1 MAAAAPS
8 GLAYGDKA
16 PSDMKSWGANKA
28 RVELPCVQ
36 TRHIWHLHIVTE
48 ARGTKQ
54 KDHADYIQ
62 PDHFAKEP
70 NKHKQT
76 LVS

>member
-1 MAAAAPS
+1 
-8 GLAYGDKA
+8 
-16 PSDMKSWGANKA
+16 MKSWGANKS
-28 RVELPCVQ
+28 RVKLPCVQ
-36 TRHIWHLHIVTE
+36 TRHIWHLHIITE
-48 ARGTKQ
+48 ARWAEQ